1 MASQKGKC
9 DQTREEEPIYVVE
22 LRTVLNVNSMR
33 IESLMG
39 RRLQWFGDL
48 EKMRESAWSSKC
60 RTFNVSGSYPRGRPS
75 KTWNEVIR
83 NDMKQSKTFKRKK
96 CLEVFRKSISC

>member
-33 IESLMG
+33 IESLMC

-48 EKMRESAWSSKC
+48 EKMRE
-60 RTFNVSGSYPRGRPS
+60 RVLGLVNVEPS
-75 KTWNEVIR
+75 TLVVVTQGEDPVKHG
-83 NDMKQSKTFKRKK
+83 MK
-96 CLEVFRKSISC
+96 